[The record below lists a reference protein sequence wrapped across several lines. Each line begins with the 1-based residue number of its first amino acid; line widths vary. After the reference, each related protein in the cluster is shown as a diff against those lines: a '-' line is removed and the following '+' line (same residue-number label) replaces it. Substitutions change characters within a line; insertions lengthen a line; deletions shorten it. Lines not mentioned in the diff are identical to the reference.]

1 MLIRRLVV
9 LGLAAVSVAGC
20 SSRSEGP
27 TPPPANTAAAP
38 SNGSPAASPPESS
51 AAAPKQE
58 ERPSPYAGL
67 EARQIDLYERA
78 EGLLEPVA
86 SSGAAAYAN
95 LKEEERRAQ
104 AVMKLGGF
112 KVSLNREAETRL
124 RATLAEA
131 KTAQAK
137 GSEYAAAWKEL
148 WPVRYDMEQVFKSR
162 TVFPAREAL
171 TVAYER
177 ALDEGAEFPPEIRKA
192 LGEMARAEGIP
203 APEFQVDLI
212 SLTELLRT
220 KLLEQSVT
228 GDHLFLMALA
238 VRERGEDVLRRRNF
252 SRALHGLVSA
262 LPPKH
267 RTELLMKLAWDERRE
282 AGLDDQREALQARRL
297 TPPTSMVLISEEDF
311 SKARAFQANA
321 FEEFKKEYL
330 ALEQGRR
337 DAIEGYFRRIDEP
350 GWQALVALDGLL
362 GEFQTIL
369 DTILPDLGYRFR
381 PLIPPDA
388 PRDVEANVLPKV
400 PLPGSVAD
408 FMPTMEHRGS
418 DIIFDAPAGKPKFNE
433 VVKPG
438 RVFVGAIRLRNNIDH
453 VTTIPGVELMIQGI
467 TGERVTG
474 ELRIPAERVYE
485 QPDPLD
491 SGSLDDRQPKTLPFS
506 GSIANNSL
514 SFSVDWNPFGG
525 APASPSFTATVNKGP
540 LAGKITGF
548 NGDGRFSFEPK
559 K

>member
-1 MLIRRLVV
+1 LVV

-38 SNGSPAASPPESS
+38 SNGSPAASPPESA

-67 EARQIDLYERA
+67 EAQQVDLYERA

-86 SSGAAAYAN
+86 SSGAAAYAS
-95 LKEEERRAQ
+95 LKEAERRAQ

-112 KVSLNREAETRL
+112 KVSLNRQAETRL

-137 GSEYAAAWKEL
+137 GSEYAAAWKEV
-148 WPVRYDMEQVFKSR
+148 WPVRYDMEQTYQSR

-177 ALDEGAEFPPEIRKA
+177 ALDEGAEFSPEIRRA
-192 LGEMARAEGIP
+192 LGEMARAEGVP
-203 APEFQVDLI
+203 DPEFQVDLTG
-212 SLTELLRT
+212 LTELLRT

-267 RTELLMKLAWDERRE
+267 RTELLMKLAWDEGRE
-282 AGLDDQREALQARRL
+282 AALDEQREALKAPR
-297 TPPTSMVLISEEDF
+297 TPPTSMVLNPGADL
-311 SKARAFQANA
+311 SKVGQFRANA
-321 FEEFKKEYL
+321 VEEVKKAYL
-330 ALEQGRR
+330 DLEQGRR

-350 GWQALVALDGLL
+350 GWQALVAFDGLL

-388 PRDVEANVLPKV
+388 PRDVESNVLPKV
-400 PLPGSVAD
+400 SLPGSAAD
-408 FMPTMEHRGS
+408 SMPTIDLRGS
-418 DIIFDAPAGKPKFNE
+418 DIVFDAPAGKPKFNE

-438 RVFVGAIRLRNNIDH
+438 QVLVGTIRLRDNINQL
-453 VTTIPGVELMIQGI
+453 TTIRGVELLISHVVGGQ
-467 TGERVTG
+467 VSG
-474 ELRIPAERVYE
+474 ELRIPKGREHESNAA
-485 QPDPLD
+485 
-491 SGSLDDRQPKTLPFS
+491 SLVPGIGDEEARNLPFS
-506 GSIANNSL
+506 GSVANNTL
-514 SFSVDWNPFGG
+514 SFSVNWNPLGG
-525 APASPSFTATVNKGP
+525 DPRSAGFSASMETGTLS
-540 LAGKITGF
+540 GKITGL
-548 NGDGRFSFEPK
+548 NGEGRFSFEPK